1 MKNILTIQ
9 LTSMMKTKVWRTEQ
23 ICCRPDRAK
32 FEPAILLR
40 DLKICH
46 TTTMTTTTT
55 KTRLTKTT
63 SGGNR
68 ENFAPKDCVGCKKG
82 VARGCKNSE
91 KNITDLFLDG
101 DTLKSKAKQKSH
113 CFFTLNRLIAF
124 MMDIC
129 LVIACFLILGFY
141 KALTK

>member
-1 MKNILTIQ
+1 
-9 LTSMMKTKVWRTEQ
+9 MKTGKVWRTAEEQ

-40 DLKICH
+40 AGLKICH

-55 KTRLTKTT
+55 KTRLMKTI

-68 ENFAPKDCVGCKKG
+68 ENFAPKDYVGCKKG
-82 VARGCKNSE
+82 GARGCKNSE

-101 DTLKSKAKQKSH
+101 DTLKSKAKTQNLIA
-113 CFFTLNRLIAF
+113 FFPLSRLIAF
-124 MMDIC
+124 YDGYLLSDGML
-129 LVIACFLILGFY
+129 LVFEYFDFI
-141 KALTK
+141 KV